1 MRTTIA
7 CERCRRSKVKCH
19 HLGEGPCRGCLRSG
33 NGDTCVLMPTH
44 AVTAPGRSRKS
55 QSSGK
60 RTASLSP
67 LSARKPVNKRSTGPA
82 DWSSASD
89 GLASH
94 FASIDAGVFA
104 QAVATFRVQF
114 PECGFIHPSD
124 LERASVHIPDDDKL
138 RLIAILAVSCRYLGE
153 SADGRR
159 AEHAALLTRELQ
171 CRITAPPTLG
181 LIQCFL
187 IMAIYEWGEGVGYS
201 AWMYAGIAAR
211 MAQVHRATKTETSE
225 RDATKATAILT
236 EAEIRTMWTY
246 FSIDKLLSCG
256 KQRPAMMKP
265 EDIEVRMPQSE
276 EDFVFGVE
284 PRETVSFEDL
294 LGDRSLRKKTS
305 SPGFHFCTLV
315 RGLDLWHK
323 IHSWIVDGGRKQP
336 RMTEPENCPWKPTS
350 QWAKLKEQLVRWRE
364 DHDARLKY
372 PETKVAAHVHFRQG
386 EVFAYI
392 NLLYY
397 LCIVFIRREFIP
409 LLPFAEQEPNGPI
422 DPPFY
427 SEEAPAG
434 WWRHNADELFEA
446 AAQIS
451 YIMGDLNDLGI
462 ALHTPFSGLCVFTA
476 ALMNGY
482 AEKFPHMHR
491 LEERGLRRQLAAENL
506 ADLEKIARLWRLGEE
521 WVEVIGAA
529 QNMYDRVISTRAQS
543 LSSSSSSSSSTTT
556 TAAATTITTTATT
569 TTAAGTAGGTG
580 GAGGAGGAGAVG
592 RPRPDYSELENSV
605 HYAPLGGLYGDKL
618 EPSRGHRPDTR
629 LSSSQRRRTASRRR
643 AARVVQD
650 RGEAEQAQDGS
661 GQQQPVPDLFAGYGA
676 DTTSED
682 WRLWSFWDDPHL
694 LSWDTSTIGI

>member
-1 MRTTIA
+1 MRTTVA

-19 HLGEGPCRGCLRSG
+19 HLGESPCRGCLRSG
-33 NGDTCVLMPTH
+33 NSGTCVLTPT
-44 AVTAPGRSRKS
+44 AVAAPGRSSRKPR
-55 QSSGK
+55 SSGK
-60 RTASLSP
+60 RTASPSP
-67 LSARKPVNKRSTGPA
+67 LRARKAAIKRTAPV
-82 DWSSASD
+82 DWSSPSD

-94 FASIDAGVFA
+94 FAGIDAGVFA

-124 LERASVHIPDDDKL
+124 LERASSLMSDDEKL

-187 IMAIYEWGEGVGYS
+187 IMALYEWGEGVGYS

-211 MAQVHRATKTETSE
+211 MAQVYRATKTETSE
-225 RDATKATAILT
+225 RDAKTSSVLS

-246 FSIDKLLSCG
+246 FAIDKLLSCG

-284 PRETVSFEDL
+284 PRQTISFEDL
-294 LGDRSLRKKTS
+294 LEDSSLRKRMS
-305 SPGFHFCTLV
+305 CPGFHFCTLV

-336 RMTEPENCPWKPTS
+336 RMTEPENCPWNPTS
-350 QWAKLKEQLVRWRE
+350 QWAKLKEQLLRWRE
-364 DHDARLKY
+364 DHDPRLRY

-409 LLPFAEQEPNGPI
+409 LLPFAEQEPSGPI

-427 SEEAPAG
+427 SEEAPPG
-434 WWRHNADELFEA
+434 WWRQNADELFEA
-446 AAQIS
+446 VAQIS
-451 YIMGDLNDLGI
+451 YIMADLNDLDI

-491 LEERGLRRQLAAENL
+491 FEERALRRQMAAENL
-506 ADLEKIARLWRLGEE
+506 ADLEKIAKLWRLGEE
-521 WVEVIGAA
+521 WVEVVGAA
-529 QNMYDRVISTRAQS
+529 RNMYDRVINTRAQS
-543 LSSSSSSSSSTTT
+543 VSR
-556 TAAATTITTTATT
+556 A
-569 TTAAGTAGGTG
+569 
-580 GAGGAGGAGAVG
+580 
-592 RPRPDYSELENSV
+592 RPDYSVLENSV

-618 EPSRGHRPDTR
+618 EGFRQRPDAR
-629 LSSSQRRRTASRRR
+629 PSSRKSTPTHPTYRH
-643 AARVVQD
+643 AARVMLD
-650 RGEAEQAQDGS
+650 REAEQSQERS
-661 GQQQPVPDLFAGYGA
+661 SQQPVPDFFAAYNT
-676 DTTSED
+676 DLTSED
-682 WRLWSFWDDPHL
+682 WRLCSFWDDPHL
-694 LSWDTSTIGI
+694 LSWDTSAIGI

>member
-1 MRTTIA
+1 MRTTVA

-19 HLGEGPCRGCLRSG
+19 HLGASPCRGCLRSG
-33 NGDTCVLMPTH
+33 NSATCVLTPTVV
-44 AVTAPGRSRKS
+44 ASAATGRGRAPLASKKRSASRGS
-55 QSSGK
+55 PDNSNS
-60 RTASLSP
+60 RTA
-67 LSARKPVNKRSTGPA
+67 AKRRAGPA
-82 DWSSASD
+82 DWLCSSD
-89 GLASH
+89 GALASH
-94 FASIDAGVFA
+94 FSGIDVGVFA
-104 QAVATFRVQF
+104 QAVARFRVQF

-124 LERASVHIPDDDKL
+124 LERASVNIHDDDKL
-138 RLIAILAVSCRYLGE
+138 RLIAILAISCRYLGQA
-153 SADGRR
+153 ADARR
-159 AEHAALLTRELQ
+159 TEHAALLTRELH

-211 MAQVHRATKTETSE
+211 MAQVYRATKTETSE
-225 RDATKATAILT
+225 RDAKATTSVLS

-246 FSIDKLLSCG
+246 FAIDKLLSCG
-256 KQRPAMMKP
+256 KQRPAMMKL

-284 PRETVSFEDL
+284 PRETISVEDL
-294 LGDRSLRKKTS
+294 LRNGSLQKQTS

-336 RMTEPENCPWKPTS
+336 RMTEPENFPWNPTS
-350 QWAKLKEQLVRWRE
+350 QWAKLKEQVTRWRD
-364 DHDARLKY
+364 DHDPRLKY
-372 PETKVAAHVHFRQG
+372 PETKVATHVHFRQG

-409 LLPFAEQEPNGPI
+409 LLPIADQEPSGPI

-427 SEEAPAG
+427 SEPAPPG
-434 WWRHNADELFEA
+434 WWRQNTDELFEA
-446 AAQIS
+446 VAQIS
-451 YIMGDLNDLGI
+451 YIMADLNDLDI

-482 AEKFPHMHR
+482 AGKFPHMHR
-491 LEERGLRRQLAAENL
+491 LEEQELRRQLAAENL
-506 ADLEKIARLWRLGEE
+506 ADLQKIARLWRLGEE

-529 QNMYDRVISTRAQS
+529 QNLYDRVINSRAQS
-543 LSSSSSSSSSTTT
+543 ISRSRS
-556 TAAATTITTTATT
+556 
-569 TTAAGTAGGTG
+569 
-580 GAGGAGGAGAVG
+580 
-592 RPRPDYSELENSV
+592 DYSELQNSV

-618 EPSRGHRPDTR
+618 ELTHRHADAGHSARPPPHP
-629 LSSSQRRRTASRRR
+629 RRK
-643 AARVVQD
+643 VVLESGAGQSQD
-650 RGEAEQAQDGS
+650 RSSD
-661 GQQQPVPDLFAGYGA
+661 QPAPDPFAGYNT
-676 DTTSED
+676 DMTSDD

-694 LSWDTSTIGI
+694 LSWDSSAIGM